1 MARALDTKIVP
12 DSMGIRHIVLPY
24 TQEALA
30 DSLLTVLK
38 GGADFAQVAA
48 QYSVYDAT
56 AANGGEV
63 GVMPFSA
70 FSGEFAAALANAK
83 TGDIVT
89 NRRSTF
95 RSLRSPTRSR
105 LRPLPAATS
114 TIRPAPS
121 R

>member
-1 MARALDTKIVP
+1 MEGL
-12 DSMGIRHIVLPY
+12 GEEE
-24 TQEALA
+24 TQIGGRIEKTLVALA

-70 FSGEFAAALANAK
+70 FSGEFAAA
-83 TGDIVT
+83 
-89 NRRSTF
+89 
-95 RSLRSPTRSR
+95 P
-105 LRPLPAATS
+105 
-114 TIRPAPS
+114 PS
-121 R
+121 RISLIFSVCDI

>member
-63 GVMPFSA
+63 GCPCRSRPFS
-70 FSGEFAAALANAK
+70 G
-83 TGDIVT
+83 
-89 NRRSTF
+89 
-95 RSLRSPTRSR
+95 
-105 LRPLPAATS
+105 
-114 TIRPAPS
+114 
-121 R
+121 